1 MTIKIHSC
9 EIMSMEKYQKMTQG
23 FSISSIGSAPENC
36 LVIHYSEKTSTGLV
50 AEGHKLFTFTDD
62 AEEINVLMD
71 IMHSMILKKN
81 KE

>member
-1 MTIKIHSC
+1 
-9 EIMSMEKYQKMTQG
+9 MTQG
-23 FSISSIGSAPENC
+23 FSVTSIGSVPENC

-62 AEEINVLMD
+62 AEEINALMD
-71 IMHSMILKKN
+71 NMHLMILKKS